1 MLLNNLFIYN
11 IYKDFLISECSPRRS
26 PRILTEMMIQLDS
39 FCSSNFC
46 HQAWFSRESIPNQD
60 LWPFSRETWLWGGES
75 SRISIVLNGAIVST
89 VQNFFRL
96 PTFRFLLVSCVSLA
110 GLVLEVSASFLG
122 MGHIHVSATNQ
133 LESTTHHCFWVNN
146 SLNDTLKKRC
156 ATLLGGPFRCCY
168 LWTCWMCLL
177 HVVVLQIP
185 ELSFGTGQS

>member
-1 MLLNNLFIYN
+1 MFATAITPYPYRDDDPTWLFLFKQFLPHIY
-11 IYKDFLISECSPRRS
+11 LPS
-26 PRILTEMMIQLDS
+26 
-39 FCSSNFC
+39 
-46 HQAWFSRESIPNQD
+46 QAWFSRESIPNQD

-96 PTFRFLLVSCVSLA
+96 LTYAFLTFRFLLVSWVSLA

-146 SLNDTLKKRC
+146 SLNDRLKKRY

-177 HVVVLQIP
+177 HAVVLQIP